1 MAYIINGG
9 IFAIEIPEENIQKR
23 KGIAM
28 EGIIGRV
35 LPRASAHREQAE
47 DGSEELLALI
57 QQTGKELET
66 VRSRFELETDFEMV
80 EAFIL
85 ELNSLEK
92 RYDCLIREAKRRHI
106 AGKVRI
112 LSA

>member
-1 MAYIINGG
+1 
-9 IFAIEIPEENIQKR
+9 
-23 KGIAM
+23 M

-35 LPRASAHREQAE
+35 LPRISAHKEQVE

-57 QQTGKELET
+57 HQTGKELET

-92 RYDCLIREAKRRHI
+92 RYDCLIREAKRRHV

-112 LSA
+112 LSV

>member
-1 MAYIINGG
+1 
-9 IFAIEIPEENIQKR
+9 
-23 KGIAM
+23 M
-28 EGIIGRV
+28 EGIIGRA
-35 LPRASAHREQAE
+35 LPRTTARKEQAQ

-57 QQTGKELET
+57 RQTGRELET

-92 RYDCLIREAKRRHI
+92 RYDCLIREAKKRHI

-112 LSA
+112 LSV